1 MQYETKEI
9 TYGNIILSV
18 NRPILTEEE
27 RKHRENNIKT
37 ALRIIGRKGQYESQK
52 TEEVQRS
59 NSGY

>member
-27 RKHRENNIKT
+27 RKRRENNIKT

>member
-1 MQYETKEI
+1 MVYETKEI

-27 RKHRENNIKT
+27 RKRRENNIKT
-37 ALRIIGRKGQYESQK
+37 ALRIIGRKGLYEKK

-59 NSGY
+59 NSMY